1 MLLHKFIKRHRA
13 QYDSYELLADLSP
26 KQRREALKAAL
37 SLWSKDVSARTNRH
51 GKMLI
56 KQGSREGI
64 LPIDYLSMDYQ
75 NFMSSWPGVSS
86 NLSKGEISTSTNR
99 ISNSYFSRGSA
110 LSTNFPPGYDTSYPL
125 TEVPTTTTDRGRYAI
140 DLGVLANSS
149 SQIDIVYDAIHQIED
164 NGMLIT
170 INELPTSGD
179 SFTIN
184 SKSYS
189 FGDGLDEIEIANDT
203 YSMAETLANLFE
215 LDQEETKVEA
225 IADGNNVILRPS
237 ELGTK
242 IILTLDQNK
251 LTSSNL
257 PALSTIP
264 SDDEW
269 KIFQLMMFFICQDK
283 ERQAT
288 QEENIK
294 VAEAFEK
301 QKNSHM
307 KTVKPYL
314 HLGR

>member
-37 SLWSKDVSARTNRH
+37 SLWSKDVSSRPNHH

-75 NFMSSWPGVSS
+75 NLMGSWPSISG
-86 NLSKGEISTSTNR
+86 NLSKGEIVTPISR
-99 ISNSYFSRGSA
+99 INNSYFSHGSA
-110 LSTNFPPGYDTSYPL
+110 LSTNFPPGYDSSYAL
-125 TEVPTTTTDRGRYAI
+125 AEVPITTTDRGRYAI
-140 DLGVLANSS
+140 DLGAVANSS
-149 SQIDIVYDAIHQIED
+149 SQIDIVYDAVHQIED
-164 NGMLIT
+164 NGLLIT
-170 INELPTSGD
+170 INQLPSPGD
-179 SFTIN
+179 LLTVN

-189 FGDGLDEIEIANDT
+189 FGDGLDEIEIANDV
-203 YSMAETLANLFE
+203 YSMAETLADLFE
-215 LDQEETKVEA
+215 LDQEETKVHTM
-225 IADGNNVILRPS
+225 ADGNSVILRPS
-237 ELGTK
+237 ELGAK
-242 IILTLDQNK
+242 ISLNLDQIK

-257 PALSTIP
+257 RALSTMP

-269 KIFQLMMFFICQDK
+269 KIFQLMMFFICQYK

-288 QEENIK
+288 QEENFK
-294 VAEAFEK
+294 AAEAFEK